1 MMIDGLNNFQIC
13 STSAAWQLRWRGRA
27 VPDGYMLAIFFL
39 MSLRRTSSQNLTGTG
54 TVRTSVRLFYIV
66 TRVVFIHVILLTE
79 WFPMG
84 HGCRMHTDR
93 FPFSSVL
100 LFLQYLNLCCKAF
113 QSLYHKPLCRGLGLN
128 PRALRWWEKRL
139 DLSPREVRYFSQ
151 ILECYLPLHYSPK
164 SFYCVLCRR
173 ISQWAGAS
181 ATVNAALPSEVLMNV
196 FRGQTNT
203 MMFPFTSTSRRGH
216 QM

>member
-1 MMIDGLNNFQIC
+1 MAGEGGTRRLYVGNLF
-13 STSAAWQLRWRGRA
+13 
-27 VPDGYMLAIFFL
+27 PDVTEEDLKSKFNRY
-39 MSLRRTSSQNLTGTG
+39 RTT
-54 TVRTSVRLFYIV
+54 VRLFYIV

-84 HGCRMHTDR
+84 HGCRMHTNR

-164 SFYCVLCRR
+164 SFYCVRYCVE
-173 ISQWAGAS
+173 G
-181 ATVNAALPSEVLMNV
+181 
-196 FRGQTNT
+196 
-203 MMFPFTSTSRRGH
+203 FPNRLEPRPP
-216 QM
+216 